1 MGSGVMRLVTE
12 REKVDST
19 NGKIMVSRELLGSLL
34 ENLEA
39 WAAHTP
45 LSPRER
51 EGLEQLA
58 VAVMASGEDEI
69 AICGDLLE
77 RWRPSGG

>member
-1 MGSGVMRLVTE
+1 MTLVTE
-12 REKVDST
+12 REKVDPT
-19 NGKIMVSRELLGSLL
+19 NGKIMVSRGLLNSFL

-39 WAAHTP
+39 RAAHPP

-77 RWRPSGG
+77 LWRGGG